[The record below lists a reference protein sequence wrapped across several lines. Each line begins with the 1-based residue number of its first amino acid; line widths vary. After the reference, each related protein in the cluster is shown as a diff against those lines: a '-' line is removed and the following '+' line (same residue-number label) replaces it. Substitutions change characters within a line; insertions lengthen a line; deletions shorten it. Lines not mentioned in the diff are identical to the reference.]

1 MKKRAGFTL
10 IEMLVVIVI
19 IVLLAAGVVAA
30 WNTMFRSQGVR
41 KGAPLLIQAIAKGK
55 QLSANQRVVH
65 FLVMGNDA
73 DGGWIQIHIDA
84 NGDGKFQGDNDHSTP
99 DPDPAVEMDLIQLP
113 KFCEFE
119 KKPDW
124 MGFNPSG
131 YIVFPSGFPEVQ
143 AGTFDGMMASGAP
156 TAIGDIILRAKG
168 EQMKL
173 CIDLDRAAGKV
184 RRHEF
189 LAQ

>member
-19 IVLLAAGVVAA
+19 IVLLAAGVVAS
-30 WNTMFRSQGVR
+30 WNSINRATGVR
-41 KGAPLLIQAIAKGK
+41 GGAPLLIQAIAKGK

-99 DPDPAVEMDLIQLP
+99 DPDPAIEQNLIQLP
-113 KFCEFE
+113 KNCLFMVIGNV
-119 KKPDW
+119 KKYPDW

-131 YIVFPSGFPEVQ
+131 YIIFPPGFQEVQ
-143 AGTFDGMMASGAP
+143 AGTFDGMMASSAP
-156 TAIGDIILRAKG
+156 TAIGDIILEAKG
-168 EQMKL
+168 KDMKL
-173 CIDLDRAAGKV
+173 
-184 RRHEF
+184 
-189 LAQ
+189 

>member
-10 IEMLVVIVI
+10 LEMLVVIVI
-19 IVLLAAGVVAA
+19 IVLLAASSVAMFMA
-30 WNTMFRSQGVR
+30 MFRGQGIR
-41 KGAPLLIQAIAKGK
+41 QGALVVIQAVARAK

-65 FLVMGNDA
+65 FLVLENEPE
-73 DGGWIQIHIDA
+73 GGWMQIHIDG
-84 NGDGKFQGDNDHSTP
+84 NGDGQYTVGADPVIEGDRI
-99 DPDPAVEMDLIQLP
+99 ELP
-113 KFCEFE
+113 KYCEFK

-131 YIVFPSGFPEVQ
+131 YIIFSPGHVEVQ
-143 AGTFDGMMASGAP
+143 AGIFDGEMAKPSP
-156 TAIGDIILRAKG
+156 TAIGDIILQMTG

-173 CIDLDRAAGKV
+173 CIDLDRPAGKV

>member
-19 IVLLAAGVVAA
+19 IVLLASSSVAMFFL
-30 WNTMFRSQGVR
+30 MFRGQGVR
-41 KGAPLLIQAIAKGK
+41 QGAAIVIQAIARGK
-55 QLSANQRVVH
+55 QLSANQRVIH
-65 FLVMGNDA
+65 FVVMGNDP
-73 DGGWIQIHIDA
+73 DGGWLQVHIDA